1 MSSLKEVQQIIN
13 QLGIDHLP
21 EVRKVIRAVL
31 LRSLIIH
38 HHALSERA
46 PPPDPYRDEASHSC
60 LKEYPWVFFRS
71 HHFPAYQVTRRRFYP
86 QRASF
91 GQAVITGR

>member
-46 PPPDPYRDEASHSC
+46 PPPLPLPLQGVTLMFKRVS
-60 LKEYPWVFFRS
+60 LGFF
-71 HHFPAYQVTRRRFYP
+71 
-86 QRASF
+86 
-91 GQAVITGR
+91 